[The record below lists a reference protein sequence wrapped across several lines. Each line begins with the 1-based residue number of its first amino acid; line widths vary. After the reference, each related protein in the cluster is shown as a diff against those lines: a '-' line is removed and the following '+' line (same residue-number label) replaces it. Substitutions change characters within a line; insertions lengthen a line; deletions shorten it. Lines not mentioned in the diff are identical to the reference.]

1 MIDRDIEAF
10 VAASAAFFPPSDG
23 PRTIAEQRRL
33 YDAYAAACT
42 PARPEGVVVEEGA
55 IAGRGG
61 AVPLRL
67 YRPAA
72 GGHGAVVYLHGG
84 GFVLGGLDSH
94 EFVTARLARDVGA
107 AVVAVDYRLA
117 PEHRSPAA
125 FEDCLAATEAAI
137 EGRLPFE
144 GVGGPIALAGDS
156 AGATLAAAVALAV
169 RDRRVSPIAA
179 LALVYPMLAPE
190 PTPPAAETEAEAPM
204 LTTAEVLAYRDAY
217 LGGRTP
223 GPYDFPLL
231 ADRFDGLPPA
241 LLLPVEHDP
250 LRDDAALFAGRV
262 RAAGGVAEV
271 HLGAGLVHG
280 CLRAIGRS
288 AAVDALYGRLA
299 GFLGAA
305 LAAGGPTGT

>member
-1 MIDRDIEAF
+1 MIDPDIEAF
-10 VAASAAFFPPSDG
+10 VAASTAFFPPSPG
-23 PRTIAEQRRL
+23 PRPIDEQRRL

-42 PARPEGVVVEEGA
+42 PPRPAGLVVEEAA
-55 IAGRGG
+55 IGGRGG
-61 AVPLRL
+61 PVALRL

-72 GGHGAVVYLHGG
+72 GGTGTVLYFHGG

-94 EFVTARLARDVGA
+94 EFVTARLALDLGA

-137 EGRLPFE
+137 DGQMPFA
-144 GVGGPIALAGDS
+144 GAAGPLALAGDS
-156 AGATLAAAVALAV
+156 AGGTLAAAVALAV

-179 LALVYPMLAPE
+179 MALVYPMLAPE
-190 PTPPAAETEAEAPM
+190 PTPPAALTEAEAPM
-204 LTTAEVLAYRDAY
+204 LTAAEVIAYRDAY
-217 LGGRTP
+217 LGGREP

-250 LRDDAALFAGRV
+250 LRDDASAFAERLA
-262 RAAGGVAEV
+262 AAGGAAELV
-271 HLGAGLVHG
+271 VGAGLVHG

-288 AAVDALYGRLA
+288 TAVDALYGRLA

-305 LAAGGPTGT
+305 LGTPGTSAA